1 MMELLSPAG
10 GLDSLIAAVQTGAD
24 AVYMGFGAFNAR
36 RSAKNFTDEEFA
48 SAVAYCHLRG
58 VRVFLTL
65 NTLLTDRELE
75 QAAESLRKASDM
87 GVDAILVQD
96 WGLLTLARE
105 IVPDVPLHAST
116 QMSLFTLGGA
126 NEAAALGLERV
137 VLAREL
143 ACDEIREICAGCPA
157 QIEVFAHGALC
168 MCYSGQCEMS
178 AVVGERS
185 GNRGACA
192 QPCRLPYGVNGPCRG
207 GHPLSLKD
215 ANLSAYLAEMEAMG
229 VACLKLEG
237 RMKRPEY
244 VAVVTGIYRR
254 LLDEKR
260 QPTAEESRR
269 LEQAFSRS
277 GFTDGYWLGKKGPQM
292 FGTRPENAPEPKEL
306 FAKAR
311 EMYENGRENRKIP
324 VSLAIR
330 VQAGKPVSLAVACQ
344 SNNGLMN
351 VWAQGPVPETARS
364 RALTAEELRERLNKT
379 GGTVFTVEQFRAELD
394 DGLMLPASVING
406 LRRDALEG
414 LKQRLEQDWFLR
426 RMSPWQKEELRQG
439 RDPHVRRVL
448 EAAALPEAPEPP
460 AAMRFTCSVQ
470 KAEQVT
476 AALLAEK
483 PAAVYVPVEELE
495 RLDPE
500 LDWGETELCAVLPR
514 IFRTADET
522 PLRQLLEQHPEASA
536 VAIGNLGHLTIA
548 RGLNR
553 TLRGDFGLNIFNSRA
568 LLFWQRQE
576 LASATVSFELR
587 WQQVRDLRKYLP
599 CEAIIYGR
607 LPLMVTENCVTRCSV
622 GCTHGAGSVLTDRT
636 GARFPVLCGYGCRCE
651 IQNSKT
657 LFLADK
663 PEMRRCGLTYGRLRF
678 TTETPEQCVQV
689 LQRYQNGGNW
699 APEDLTRG
707 LFYRGVE

>member
-10 GLDSLIAAVQTGAD
+10 GFDSLIAAVQTGAD

-65 NTLLTDRELE
+65 NTLLTDRELV
-75 QAAESLRKASDM
+75 QAADTLKKACAM

-126 NEAAALGLERV
+126 NEAAALGMERV

-143 ACDEIREICAGCPA
+143 NRDEVREICAGCPA
-157 QIEVFAHGALC
+157 EIEIFIHGALC

-215 ANLSAYLAEMEAMG
+215 ANLSAYLGEMAEMG

-244 VAVVTGIYRR
+244 VAVITGIYRR

-260 QPTAEESRR
+260 RPTAEEARQ

-277 GFTDGYWLGKKGPQM
+277 GFTDGYWLGKKGTQM

-306 FAKAR
+306 FAEAR
-311 EMYENGRENRKIP
+311 AQYENGRENRKIP
-324 VSLAIR
+324 VNLR
-330 VQAGKPVSLAVACQ
+330 LTVRRGEPVRLGGACAVHGGAAFAM
-344 SNNGLMN
+344 GTG
-351 VWAQGPVPETARS
+351 AVPEEARN
-364 RALTAEELRERLNKT
+364 RAVTAEELRQRLSKT
-379 GGTVFTVEQFRAELD
+379 GGTVFTADRVEIELD
-394 DGLMLPASVING
+394 EGLMVPASVING
-406 LRRDALEG
+406 LRRELLDELAA
-414 LKQRLEQDWFLR
+414 R
-426 RMSPWQKEELRQG
+426 RE
-439 RDPHVRRVL
+439 DIPHRRVL
-448 EAAALPEAPEPP
+448 EAAALPDAPEPP
-460 AAMRFTCSVQ
+460 KTMRFTCSVL
-470 KAEQVT
+470 KAQQVT

-483 PAAVYVPVEELE
+483 PAIVYVPIEELE
-495 RLDPE
+495 RLDAG

-514 IFRTADET
+514 IFRTADE
-522 PLRQLLEQHPEASA
+522 PVLRQLLERHPEATA
-536 VAIGNLGHLTIA
+536 VAVGNLGHLPVV
-548 RGLNR
+548 RGLGR

-568 LLFWQRQE
+568 LLFWREQG
-576 LASATVSFELR
+576 LSSATASFELR
-587 WQQVRDLRKYLP
+587 WQQVRDLNKHLP
-599 CEAIIYGR
+599 CEAIVYGR
-607 LPLMVTENCVTRCSV
+607 LPLMVTENCVTRCNV

-636 GARFPVLCGYGCRCE
+636 GAQFPVTCGYGCRCE
-651 IQNSKT
+651 IQNSRT

-663 PEMRRCGLTYGRLRF
+663 PEIHRCGLTYGRLRF
-678 TTETPEQCVQV
+678 TTETPEQCAAV
-689 LQRYQNGGNW
+689 LRRYKDGGDW
-699 APEDLTRG
+699 TPDDMTRG

>member
-10 GLDSLIAAVQTGAD
+10 GFDSLIAAVQTGAD

-48 SAVAYCHLRG
+48 SAVSYCHLRG

-65 NTLLTDRELE
+65 NTLLTDRELV
-75 QAAESLRKASDM
+75 QAADALKKACAM

-105 IVPDVPLHAST
+105 VVPDVPLHAST

-126 NEAAALGLERV
+126 NEAAALGMERV

-143 ACDEIREICAGCPA
+143 NRNEVREICAGCPA
-157 QIEVFAHGALC
+157 EIEIFIHGALC

-192 QPCRLPYGVNGPCRG
+192 QPCRLPYGVDGPCRG

-215 ANLSAYLAEMEAMG
+215 ANLSAYLAEMAEMG

-244 VAVVTGIYRR
+244 VAVITGIYRR

-260 QPTAEESRR
+260 RPTAEEARQ

-292 FGTRPENAPEPKEL
+292 FGTRPENTPEPKEL
-306 FAKAR
+306 FAEAR
-311 EMYENGRENRKIP
+311 AQYENGRENRKIP
-324 VSLAIR
+324 VNLR
-330 VQAGKPVSLAVACQ
+330 LTVRRGEPVQLSGVCAVKGGVSTAMALGDTPEEARNRAV
-344 SNNGLMN
+344 
-351 VWAQGPVPETARS
+351 
-364 RALTAEELRERLNKT
+364 TAEELRQRLSKT
-379 GGTVFTVEQFRAELD
+379 GGTVFTADRVEIELD
-394 DGLMLPASVING
+394 EGLMVPASVING
-406 LRRDALEG
+406 LRRELLDELAA
-414 LKQRLEQDWFLR
+414 R
-426 RMSPWQKEELRQG
+426 RE
-439 RDPHVRRVL
+439 DIPHRRVL

-460 AAMRFTCSVQ
+460 KAMRFTCSVL
-470 KAEQVT
+470 KAQQVT

-483 PAAVYVPVEELE
+483 PAIVYVPIEELE
-495 RLDPE
+495 RLDAG

-514 IFRTADET
+514 VFRTADE
-522 PLRQLLEQHPEASA
+522 PVLRQLLAQHPEAAA
-536 VAIGNLGHLTIA
+536 VSIGNLGHLPIV
-548 RGLNR
+548 RGLGR

-568 LLFWQRQE
+568 LLFWQEQG
-576 LASATVSFELR
+576 LSSATASFELR
-587 WQQVRDLRKYLP
+587 WQQVRDLNKHLP
-599 CEAIIYGR
+599 CEAIVYGR
-607 LPLMVTENCVTRCSV
+607 LPLMVMENCVTRCNV

-636 GARFPVLCGYGCRCE
+636 GAQFPVTCGYGCRCE
-651 IQNSKT
+651 IQNSRT

-663 PEMRRCGLTYGRLRF
+663 PEMHRCGLTYGRLRF
-678 TTETPEQCVQV
+678 TTETPEQCAAV
-689 LQRYQNGGNW
+689 LRRYKDGGDW
-699 APEDLTRG
+699 TPDDMTRG